1 MGWVP
6 LVGFIIITLCLPI
19 ILGIILI
26 LIGELFPTDIRT
38 VSIGTVRGM
47 QYLALAL
54 ATKLFP
60 ILSKWLHFYGLNYYY
75 AAFALALTIW
85 GMATIKDIDQLSLV
99 EIEQIYD
106 RRVVKSDNVTPD
118 LKEEDRN
125 K

>member
-85 GMATIKDIDQLSLV
+85 GKATIKDIDRLSLV

>member
-85 GMATIKDIDQLSLV
+85 GMATIKDIDRLSLV

>member
-85 GMATIKDIDQLSLV
+85 GMATIKDIDRLSLV

-118 LKEEDRN
+118 LKEEDLN